1 MTDLVVPWTPNP
13 GTVAVKTNT
22 SNETIAA
29 GKYGIVT
36 VYCEGDGEF
45 YIDDVKALNGYT
57 QTNITA
63 STMTTGSGQ
72 LTSGTGGGT
81 AAYTFTAENCGVTA
95 EFRVPTGTNLKV
107 AGTAGNARYTLAL
120 YSEIT

>member
-13 GTVAVKTNT
+13 DTVAVKTNT
-22 SNETIAA
+22 ANETIAA
-29 GKYGIVT
+29 DKYGICT

-45 YIDDVKALNGYT
+45 YIDNVKALNGYT

-63 STMTTGSGQ
+63 SSMQTSSNLLG
-72 LTSGTGGGT
+72 TSGSAGT

-120 YSEIT
+120 YNEIT